1 MPKYGYKA
9 VNSAGHAF
17 SGVLEGATDRQVAEQ
32 LKQQGLWVTKL
43 VNHDKSILHRDLS
56 LSIGGGPK
64 VKLEPFTVFCRQLA
78 VMYRAGIRL
87 VDAVGMLSEH
97 APSKPFRSV
106 LADIAEQL
114 SDGKQFSAAAA
125 SHPSV
130 FSPIFINMTKA
141 GEMSGTLDEMLERLA
156 VYYEKEN
163 KTKKKVQSALVYP
176 AIMSVV
182 TVAVVIFMM
191 IFVVPRYVQ
200 TFRDMGIELPLSTRI
215 VIAASDFV
223 SGYWYIVLASLFLPK
238 LITAMIRRTD
248 GGGTRLD
255 YIKLKVPVFGKL
267 WHKQALARFSRTF
280 GSLFAAGVPIME
292 SLTLVSQVVANEAI
306 GSVINRVKDG
316 VMKGDTL
323 SEPLRRSKLFPPMLV
338 QMMTVGEQTGALDGM
353 LNKIADFYEDDVDA
367 MADRLKSL
375 LEPIMILI
383 IAGIVGVI
391 VLAVMTPTFKL
402 MQEM

>member
-1 MPKYGYKA
+1 VPKYGYKA
-9 VNSAGHAF
+9 LDSAGNAF
-17 SGVLEGATDRQVAEQ
+17 SGVLEGATDRQVAQQ
-32 LKQQGLWVTKL
+32 LKERGLWVTKL
-43 VNHDKSILHRDLS
+43 VNHEESVLHRELS
-56 LSIGGGPK
+56 LTIGGPK

-97 APSKPFRSV
+97 AASKTFRIV

-114 SDGKQFSAAAA
+114 REGKQLSAAAA

-130 FSPIFINMTKA
+130 FGPIFINMTKA
-141 GEMSGTLDEMLERLA
+141 GELGGTLDEMLERLA

-163 KTKKKVQSALVYP
+163 RTKKKVQSALVYP
-176 AIMSVV
+176 VLMSFV
-182 TVAVVIFMM
+182 TIAVVIFMM
-191 IFVVPRYVQ
+191 IFVVPKYVQ
-200 TFRDMGIELPLSTRI
+200 TFRDMGIELPLATRI

-223 SGYWYIVLASLFLPK
+223 SAYWYVVIAAMFLPK
-238 LITAMIRRTD
+238 LVTALIRRTQS
-248 GGGTRLD
+248 GREQLD
-255 YIKLKVPVFGKL
+255 YMKLKIPVFGTL

-306 GSVINRVKDG
+306 GNVIGRVRDG

-323 SEPLRRSKLFPPMLV
+323 SEPLRRSKLFPPMVV
-338 QMMTVGEQTGALDGM
+338 QMMSVGEQTGALDGM
-353 LNKIADFYEDDVDA
+353 LNKVADFYEDDVDA

-375 LEPIMILI
+375 LEPLMILV
-383 IAGIVGVI
+383 IAAIVGLI
-391 VLAVMTPTFKL
+391 TIAVMSPTFKM